1 MALSWLEADR
11 QSSFPPLEFASDDGL
26 LAVGGDLSS
35 ERLIDAYR
43 HGIFPWFN
51 ELDPILWWA
60 PDPRMVLFTDEIKV
74 SKSLRK
80 FIKQSHYQVTMN
92 HAFSEVMKACA
103 APRINH
109 TGSDNSGTWIHPS
122 MIESYVK
129 LHELGAAHS
138 VEVWDNDALVGGL
151 YGVAIG
157 HVFFGE
163 SMFST
168 ARDTSKL
175 ALVTLARQLN
185 QWQFPLIDCQIYS
198 DHLAS
203 MGARTIPRS
212 DFITSL
218 DTLCDVPF
226 TQDWQLSSDLQLIP

>member
-1 MALSWLEADR
+1 
-11 QSSFPPLEFASDDGL
+11 
-26 LAVGGDLSS
+26 
-35 ERLIDAYR
+35 
-43 HGIFPWFN
+43 
-51 ELDPILWWA
+51 
-60 PDPRMVLFTDEIKV
+60 
-74 SKSLRK
+74 
-80 FIKQSHYQVTMN
+80 
-92 HAFSEVMKACA
+92 
-103 APRINH
+103 
-109 TGSDNSGTWIHPS
+109 